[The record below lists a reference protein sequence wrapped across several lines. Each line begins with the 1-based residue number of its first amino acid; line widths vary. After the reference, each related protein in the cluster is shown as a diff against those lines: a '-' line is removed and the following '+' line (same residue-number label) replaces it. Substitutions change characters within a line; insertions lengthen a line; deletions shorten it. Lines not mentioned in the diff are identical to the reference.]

1 MGIYLNP
8 GNDGFKRALN
18 SAIYVDK
25 SGLIAYTNRVMD
37 SEQEYICASRP
48 RRFGKLMA
56 ANMLLAYYSRGC
68 SSDGLFSS
76 LEIAG
81 ESSYKEHLNQY
92 DVIFLNMQHFLSG
105 VKSAGNITKY
115 LEKTV
120 LAELKEVYGHWI
132 PDKEKQLPAALSAVF
147 SKDKREKKGFIFII
161 DEWDCIFR
169 EDKQNKKAQKVYLDF
184 LKDLLKDRIYVK
196 LAYMTGILPIK
207 KYGTHSALNIF
218 SEFSMTGPKNLA
230 EFAGFTEME
239 VKELCF
245 EYNMDFEEARR
256 WYDGYQFK
264 EIKHIYNPKSIVD
277 AMTEEEFQ
285 SYWTGTETYEALKIY
300 IDLNFDGLKDA
311 IISMIRGARCK
322 INVRKFQ
329 NDMTSFTSKDEV
341 LALLIHLGYLAY
353 DGRTKEVFIP
363 NMEIMEEF
371 KNAAEGTKEK
381 LYINT

>member
-8 GNDGFKRALN
+8 GNKSFQISLN
-18 SAIYVDK
+18 SKIYVDK
-25 SGLIAYTNRVMD
+25 SNLIAYTNSVINT
-37 SEQEYICASRP
+37 EQRFVCVSRP
-48 RRFGKLMA
+48 RRFGKSMA
-56 ANMLLAYYSRGC
+56 ASMLAAYY
-68 SSDGLFSS
+68 GLGTDSGQFEH
-76 LEIAG
+76 LAIAKG
-81 ESSYKEHLNQY
+81 ESYREHLNQY
-92 DVIFLNMQHFLSG
+92 NVIFLNVQQFLSQTE
-105 VKSAGNITKY
+105 NIATLKE
-115 LEKTV
+115 LIEKTLLWELLDEYSNLNYFNTSSLTSV
-120 LAELKEVYGHWI
+120 LQTI
-132 PDKEKQLPAALSAVF
+132 S
-147 SKDKREKKGFIFII
+147 SKMSTDFIFII

-196 LAYMTGILPIK
+196 LAYMTVILPIK
-207 KYGTHSALNIF
+207 KYWTHSALNIF

-300 IDLNFDGLKDA
+300 IDFNFDGLKDA
-311 IISMIRGARCK
+311 IISMIGGARCK

-371 KNAAEGTKEK
+371 KNAAEGTKER